1 MEFDVTALSIQ
12 WDFPVINV
20 INQMFF
26 CLFFF
31 FELSSQVTHFS
42 VHKGISII
50 ITPEYPEE
58 QVLIT
63 PPKHR
68 NRSSCHQF
76 HNLQQQPYSE
86 FLGFF
91 QFSYSSCTAIL
102 KVHRELQGLSC
113 FEAYMNYLSH
123 NKYNKHLLY
132 PGVTFLS

>member
-26 CLFFF
+26 LAFFFF

-42 VHKGISII
+42 VHKGISLI

-58 QVLIT
+58 HVLIT

-76 HNLQQQPYSE
+76 HNL
-86 FLGFF
+86 
-91 QFSYSSCTAIL
+91 
-102 KVHRELQGLSC
+102 
-113 FEAYMNYLSH
+113 
-123 NKYNKHLLY
+123 
-132 PGVTFLS
+132 